1 MYLKSLEISFCSVV
15 CIKIFFKLNI
25 FNIQHLSNIEDFI
38 PFNITKHLS
47 ISQKLVEVNVKHVTW
62 LLQHDVV
69 IVSVTDSQ
77 HVGSHTVASTRS
89 GEVVHSLEKK
99 NIFISSGL
107 LYHDKYSVT
116 LYPYDTMFQ
125 VSNLENINLQTVKR
139 GENLKSHPS
148 DVTT

>member
-1 MYLKSLEISFCSVV
+1 M
-15 CIKIFFKLNI
+15 
-25 FNIQHLSNIEDFI
+25 
-38 PFNITKHLS
+38 
-47 ISQKLVEVNVKHVTW
+47 
-62 LLQHDVV
+62 
-69 IVSVTDSQ
+69 SVTDSQ